1 MTDVSLAMQQ
11 AIRARLT
18 GDASVLALV
27 PAANIFDRHSRPER
41 FPCIILGEGQAVRD
55 NLTLADN
62 HVRLFS
68 TIHVWT
74 RDGDLVSARAIAG
87 AVGVALRGR
96 FFGDRAAVRARY
108 RDARFMRD
116 PDGETGHG
124 VLTFEALVEEF
135 AA

>member
-1 MTDVSLAMQQ
+1 MTDVSIAMQQ
-11 AIRARLT
+11 AMRALLVA
-18 GDASVLALV
+18 DAAVLALV
-27 PAANIFDRHSRPER
+27 PAGNIFDRHSRPER
-41 FPCIILGEGQAVRD
+41 FPCIILGEGQTVRED
-55 NLTLADN
+55 LTLADN
-62 HVRLFS
+62 HVRLIS
-68 TIHVWT
+68 TVHVWT

-96 FFGDRAAVRARY
+96 FFGDRTAVRARY

-124 VLTFEALVEEF
+124 VLTFETLVEEF